1 METLFDSHCHLG
13 SPAYTDD
20 LDDVLLRARDAGVT
34 QIVCIGSGYGLGG
47 NARAVELAH
56 AHEGMYATVG
66 VHPHEAEEAPPDLLD
81 QLTELAADPRVVAL
95 GEMGLDFF
103 RNYSP
108 HDLQRR
114 IFRDQLRLARRLDM
128 PVVIHSRAAEAE
140 TLQILDEERAFD
152 VPVLIHCFTHEWA
165 FAKQVLE
172 RGGFLSVPGVITY
185 KTAGPLRE
193 AVARIPGEVLLLET
207 DGPFLTPVPHRG
219 GRNEPAYLAHTA
231 AEVARV
237 RGLSEQDVARAS
249 TRAARVFFR
258 LDRDDA
264 ADGAVAYRIRNSI
277 YLNLTNRCTLS
288 CTFCHKFIDFT
299 VAGHYLNLRGYRPTA
314 DEVVAAA
321 RVAGER
327 GAATRADLHDADDLD
342 AADLSSFDEV
352 AFVGFGEPTTR
363 LDVLIE
369 AARQLREDRGVRR
382 VRLDT
387 DGLVA
392 LRQGED
398 VVPRLAEVFDAV
410 SVSVNA
416 PDAAT
421 YAELCPGRYGEA
433 GWQAALDFLEA
444 CVDAGIPWVQG
455 TVVGVPDLDM
465 EACREVIEG
474 TGARFRERVYHVV
487 G

>member
-1 METLFDSHCHLG
+1 MTLFDSHCHLG
-13 SPAYTDD
+13 SPAYADD
-20 LDDVLLRARDAGVT
+20 LEDVLQRAREAGVT

-56 AHEGMYATVG
+56 AHEGMWATVG

-81 QLTELAADPRVVAL
+81 QLTEMAADPRVVAL

-128 PVVIHSRAAEAE
+128 PVVIHSRAAEEE

-152 VPVLIHCFTHEWA
+152 VPVLIHCFTHEWG

-185 KTAGPLRE
+185 KTAGPLRD
-193 AVARIPGEVLLLET
+193 AVARVPGEVLLLET
-207 DGPFLTPVPHRG
+207 DGPFLTPVPHRRQ
-219 GRNEPAYLAHTA
+219 RNEPAHLAHTA

-237 RGLSEQDVARAS
+237 RGLAERDVARAS

-258 LDRDDA
+258 LDRDEA
-264 ADGAVAYRIRNSI
+264 AEGAVAYQIRDSV
-277 YLNLTNRCTLS
+277 YVNLTNRCTLA

-314 DEVVAAA
+314 DEAVLAA
-321 RVAGER
+321 RIAAQR
-327 GAATRADLHDADDLD
+327 GAATRSDLD
-342 AADLSSFDEV
+342 AAVADRPLSDVDEV

-363 LDVLIE
+363 LDVLID
-369 AARQLREDRGVRR
+369 AARQLREDWGVER

-387 DGLVA
+387 DGLVN
-392 LRQGED
+392 LRQGSN
-398 VVPRLAEVFDAV
+398 VIPRLAEVFDAV
-410 SVSVNA
+410 TVSVNA

-421 YAELCPGRYGEA
+421 YAELCPGPFGEA
-433 GWQAALDFLEA
+433 GWQAALDFLEG

-455 TVVGVPDLDM
+455 SVVGVPGLDID
-465 EACREVIEG
+465 ACREAIER

>member
-1 METLFDSHCHLG
+1 MH
-13 SPAYTDD
+13 
-20 LDDVLLRARDAGVT
+20 
-34 QIVCIGSGYGLGG
+34 
-47 NARAVELAH
+47 ARAVELAH
-56 AHEGMYATVG
+56 SHEGMFATVG
-66 VHPHEAEEAPPDLLD
+66 VHPHEAEEAPSDLLD
-81 QLTELAADPRVVAL
+81 QLTELAKAPKVVAL

-114 IFRDQLRLARRLDM
+114 IFRDQLRLARQLDM
-128 PVVIHSRAAEAE
+128 PVVIHSRAAESE

-152 VPVLIHCFTHEWA
+152 VPVLIHCFTHEWS
-165 FAKQVLE
+165 FAKQILE

-193 AVARIPGEVLLLET
+193 SVARVPGEVLLLET
-207 DGPFLTPVPHRG
+207 DGPFLTPAPHRG
-219 GRNEPAYLAHTA
+219 QRNEPAHLVHTA

-264 ADGAVAYRIRNSI
+264 DEGAVAYRIRNSL
-277 YLNLTNRCTLS
+277 YVNLTNRCTLS
-288 CTFCHKFIDFT
+288 CSFCHKFIDFT

-314 DEVVAAA
+314 EDVVLAA
-321 RVAGER
+321 RVAAQR
-327 GAATRADLHDADDLD
+327 GSATRGDLEDAGELD
-342 AADLSSFDEV
+342 PATLSSFDEV

-363 LDVLIE
+363 LEVLLE
-369 AARQLREDRGVRR
+369 AAQRLREEWGVARL
-382 VRLDT
+382 RLDT
-387 DGLVA
+387 DGLVN

-421 YAELCPGRYGEA
+421 YARLCPGQYGEA
-433 GWQAALDFLEA
+433 GWTAALEFLEA

-455 TVVGVPDLDM
+455 SVVGVPDLDI
-465 EACREVIEG
+465 EACREVIED

>member
-1 METLFDSHCHLG
+1 MTLFDSHCHLG
-13 SPAYTDD
+13 SPAYADD
-20 LDDVLLRARDAGVT
+20 LEDVLRRAREAGVT

-56 AHEGMYATVG
+56 AHEGMWATVG
-66 VHPHEAEEAPPDLLD
+66 VHPHEAEEAPPDLLE
-81 QLTELAADPRVVAL
+81 QLTELAADPKVVAL

-128 PVVIHSRAAEAE
+128 PVVIHSRAAEEE

-152 VPVLIHCFTHEWA
+152 VPVLIHCFTHEWG

-185 KTAGPLRE
+185 KTAGGLRD
-193 AVARIPGEVLLLET
+193 AVARVPGEVLLLET

-219 GRNEPAYLAHTA
+219 QRNEPAYLAHTA

-237 RGLSEQDVARAS
+237 RGLAERDVARAS

-258 LDRDDA
+258 LDRDEA
-264 ADGAVAYRIRNSI
+264 PEGAVAYPIRDSI
-277 YLNLTNRCTLS
+277 YVNLTNRCTLA
-288 CTFCHKFIDFT
+288 CAFCHKFIDFT
-299 VAGHYLNLRGYRPTA
+299 VAGHYLNLRGFRPTA
-314 DEVVAAA
+314 DEVVLAA
-321 RVAGER
+321 RIAAER
-327 GAATRADLHDADDLD
+327 GSATRSDLD
-342 AADLSSFDEV
+342 GPGDLEPGALAGVAEV

-363 LDVLIE
+363 LDVLLD
-369 AARQLREDRGVRR
+369 AARQLREDWGVKR

-387 DGLVA
+387 DGLA
-392 LRQGED
+392 NLREGED

-421 YAELCPGRYGEA
+421 YAKLCPGRFGED
-433 GWQAALDFLEA
+433 GWQASLDFLEA

-455 TVVGVPDLDM
+455 SVVGVPDLDID
-465 EACREVIEG
+465 ACREAIER

>member
-1 METLFDSHCHLG
+1 MTLFDSHCHLG
-13 SPAYTDD
+13 SPAYADD
-20 LDDVLLRARDAGVT
+20 LDDVLRRAREAGVN

-56 AHEGMYATVG
+56 AHEGMWATVG

-81 QLTELAADPRVVAL
+81 QLTELAADPKVVAL

-128 PVVIHSRAAEAE
+128 PVVIHSRAAEEE
-140 TLQILDEERAFD
+140 TLQILDEEQAFD
-152 VPVLIHCFTHEWA
+152 VPVLVHCFTHGWG

-185 KTAGPLRE
+185 KTAGALRE
-193 AVARIPGEVLLLET
+193 AVVRVPGEVLLLET
-207 DGPFLTPVPHRG
+207 DGPFLTPLPHRG
-219 GRNEPAYLAHTA
+219 QRNEPAYLAHTA

-237 RGLSEQDVARAS
+237 RGLSDRDVARAS

-258 LDRDDA
+258 LDRDEA
-264 ADGAVAYRIRNSI
+264 PEGAVAYQIRNSV
-277 YLNLTNRCTLS
+277 YVNLTNRCTLA

-299 VAGHYLNLRGYRPTA
+299 VAGHYLNLRGFRPTA
-314 DEVVAAA
+314 DEVVLASRIAA
-321 RVAGER
+321 ER
-327 GAATRADLHDADDLD
+327 GSATRG
-342 AADLSSFDEV
+342 DLSEPVADRPLSHVDEV

-363 LDVLIE
+363 LDVLLD
-369 AARQLREDRGVRR
+369 AARQLREDWGVKR

-387 DGLVA
+387 DGLVN
-392 LRQGED
+392 LRHGED
-398 VVPRLAEVFDAV
+398 VIPRLAEVFDAV
-410 SVSVNA
+410 TVSVNA
-416 PDAAT
+416 PNAAT
-421 YAELCPGRYGEA
+421 YAELCPGRFGED
-433 GWQAALDFLEA
+433 GWQASLDFLEG

-455 TVVGVPDLDM
+455 TVVGVPDLDID
-465 EACREVIEG
+465 ACREAIER